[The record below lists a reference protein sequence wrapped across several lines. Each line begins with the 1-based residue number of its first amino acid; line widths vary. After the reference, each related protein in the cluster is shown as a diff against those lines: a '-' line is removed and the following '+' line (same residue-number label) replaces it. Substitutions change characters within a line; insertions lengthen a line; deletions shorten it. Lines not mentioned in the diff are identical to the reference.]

1 MTCKQSYP
9 SEVSMERVRNNLASF
24 TEREARSMRDYKNLK
39 MSFKTRV
46 KILFKRAMRRGLKF
60 CSKEQ
65 RNES

>member
-1 MTCKQSYP
+1 MKCEQSYP

-24 TEREARSMRDYKNLK
+24 TEREARSMRDYKNLI